1 MQAVFALS
9 AAMLFVPV
17 LYHQSAPTTASPKT
31 WVPAALPGPWTP
43 G

>member
-17 LYHQSAPTTASPKT
+17 LYHQTAPHTTATKE
-31 WVPAALPGPWTP
+31 AK
-43 G
+43 